1 MNSCNFIGR
10 LTADP
15 ELKTTQSGL
24 SVCIFTLA
32 VKRPKAK
39 ETTDFINFVAWRQS
53 AEYLCKYGSK
63 GNLVGVSGTLT
74 SRQYE
79 DGNGNKRTAFEV
91 VADGLVLPS
100 NGNSN
105 EPKQTPAENG
115 SSSNTPYSLQN
126 TGNETHFE
134 EMTDDE
140 DLQF

>member
-1 MNSCNFIGR
+1 MNSCNFTGR

-24 SVCIFTLA
+24 SVCSFTLA
-32 VKRPKAK
+32 VARPRVK

-63 GNLVGVSGTLT
+63 GNLVEVSGTLT
-74 SRQYE
+74 SRAYE
-79 DGNGNKRTAFEV
+79 DKNGNKRVAFEV
-91 VADGLVLPS
+91 VADSLKLLS

-105 EPKQTPAENG
+105 EPKETPTENN
-115 SSSNTPYSLQN
+115 SAQNNPYSAQSVA
-126 TGNETHFE
+126 FE

-140 DLQF
+140 ELPF